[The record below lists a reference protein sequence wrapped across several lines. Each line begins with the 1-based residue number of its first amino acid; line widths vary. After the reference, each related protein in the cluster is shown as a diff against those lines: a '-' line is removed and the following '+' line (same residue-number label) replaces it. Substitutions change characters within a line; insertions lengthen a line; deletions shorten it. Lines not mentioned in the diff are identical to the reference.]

1 MAILAHVRSE
11 ASGVAE
17 ADSSGSYASGSMAD
31 LLQHRPVSLYAVL
44 GECAPATSIRGETQG
59 TKAKETIDRDVEML
73 VLEELMDAA

>member
-1 MAILAHVRSE
+1 
-11 ASGVAE
+11 
-17 ADSSGSYASGSMAD
+17 MAD